1 MNKHIYLLLA
11 VSSLPIT
18 LKSNYSN
25 YYDSTYWKYQQQI
38 GIAGGILNKFKFEE
52 FIKPSDTIIDFGC
65 GGGFL
70 LNQFPC
76 TRKIGVEINSSASA
90 HAKSLG
96 IEIYQNATT
105 IDNEVADIII
115 SNHAFEHIPDPYNTL
130 LTLKNKLK
138 PNGIIVIVVPCEQP
152 NKSGFEYKEKDVNQH
167 IFTWVPM
174 TLGNLV
180 KMAGFKIIKAE
191 TLRHCWVGDYRAASK
206 SENLEEYHEKC
217 HQQALKTNNY
227 QVRVVAQK
235 E

>member
-1 MNKHIYLLLA
+1 MNIRFYLLLILC
-11 VSSLPIT
+11 SLPIT
-18 LKSNYSN
+18 TKSNNSD

-52 FIKPSDTIIDFGC
+52 FVKPFYTIIDFGC

-76 TRKIGVEINSSASA
+76 KRKIGVEINKSAITNA
-90 HAKSLG
+90 QTLG
-96 IEIYQNATT
+96 IEVHADANT
-105 IDNEVADIII
+105 IEDEVADIII
-115 SNHAFEHIPDPYNTL
+115 SNHAFEHIPDPYHTL

-138 PNGIIVIVVPCEQP
+138 PGGLIIIVVPCEQP
-152 NKSGFEYKEKDVNQH
+152 TKSGFEYKEKDVNQH
-167 IFTWVPM
+167 IFTWVSV